1 MITKKKT
8 IYMLSFISITLATF
22 SSLSFASDKN
32 QQIAAVSQE
41 IQVLQEKLY
50 AASNKIEQLCNCTIN
65 KDSHNQ
71 IDVSKIHQTANGRH

>member
-1 MITKKKT
+1 MITKNKT

>member
-1 MITKKKT
+1 MITKNKT
-8 IYMLSFISITLATF
+8 MYMLSFISITLATF